1 MIIDI
6 RYHIASLVAVFL
18 ALGLGI
24 LIGASLL
31 DEGQLVERQEKMITG
46 LERRFDGLQAERY
59 FLEEE
64 IAGLNGKLREQELLL
79 EALEG
84 PLVEGVLA
92 GRTVTLVYGNEV
104 WIKEGRNVLDK
115 LLAQAGAQVVGNRLL
130 ADLLPHSSMF
140 SEPQA
145 ADKGGESKVAI
156 EAPDWLPF
164 GQRSLAGVNQGLLGE
179 KKPTRPSP
187 LGIVDVMLL
196 VGSGGDAMAPWEV
209 QLVKEAAA
217 AGVMVGVIGGSGM
230 ETFLGELGQSG
241 ALVIDHIDSVAG
253 RVGLIRGL
261 SSGSSGYYGVGKGAA
276 GLVPELTKLAPK
288 GQQPL
293 KDNVTK
299 DKAR

>member
-59 FLEEE
+59 LLEEE
-64 IAGLNGKLREQELLL
+64 IARLSSKLREQELLL
-79 EALEG
+79 ETLEI

-92 GRTVTLVYGNEV
+92 GRTVTLVYGNEM
-104 WIKEGRNVLDK
+104 WLKEDHNVLDK
-115 LLAQAGAQVVGNRLL
+115 LLTQAGAQVVASGLL
-130 ADLLPHSSMF
+130 DDLLPRSSML

-145 ADKGGESKVAI
+145 AGKDREGEVAL
-156 EAPDWLPF
+156 EAPDWLSF
-164 GQRSLAGVNQGLLGE
+164 GQRPIPDANQGSLGE
-179 KKPTRPSP
+179 KKPIRPSP
-187 LGIVDVMLL
+187 MGIVDVMLL
-196 VGSGGDAMAPWEV
+196 VGSGGDAMAAWEM

-217 AGVMVGVIGGSGM
+217 AGVMVGVVGGSGM
-230 ETFLGELGQSG
+230 ETLLDELGRNG
-241 ALVIDHIDSVAG
+241 ALAVDHIDSVAG
-253 RVGLIRGL
+253 RVGLVRGL

-276 GLVPELTKLAPK
+276 GLVPELTRLAPK
-288 GQQPL
+288 
-293 KDNVTK
+293 D
-299 DKAR
+299 